1 MYYNRMILKKPIT
14 LIGLMGSGKTT
25 IGSYLA
31 KKLDVDFVDSDREIE
46 LQAGYSVSEIFQRD
60 GESFFRKVEAKTIQ
74 SQLLSGKI
82 CVLATGGGAFM
93 NEETREIIKNHS
105 IVVWLKAD
113 LDVLIERLEQN
124 DSRPLLQN
132 TNKREKLQNLID
144 IRYPIYA
151 EAHIVVDTNVNSRTI
166 VSNEIIS
173 KIEEFQSE
181 QTNS

>member
-1 MYYNRMILKKPIT
+1 
-14 LIGLMGSGKTT
+14 
-25 IGSYLA
+25 
-31 KKLDVDFVDSDREIE
+31 
-46 LQAGYSVSEIFQRD
+46 
-60 GESFFRKVEAKTIQ
+60 
-74 SQLLSGKI
+74 
-82 CVLATGGGAFM
+82 M